1 MSEQSVT
8 DQILIERRD
17 GFAIVTM
24 NKPQRRNALGT
35 QSITEL
41 QAALLELAS
50 EEDCRALV
58 LTGAAPAFC
67 AGSDLKE
74 LGGLSIAAM
83 CAHEELTA
91 RVARQMAYLP
101 VPIIAAVEGY
111 ALGGGFILAT
121 SCDVVVTGTST
132 KWAMPEVR
140 NGWIPPWGLQTLIAR
155 TGPVKARLIAWGTED
170 MDGAEALRLGVADSM
185 AADGQVLEKACAMAQ
200 RLAALP
206 AVAVRSTK
214 RFFELAIAGTG
225 EQLDAEASRLFA
237 SDCEGEAA
245 QKMLAKFAVP
255 S

>member
-1 MSEQSVT
+1 MSEQILIE
-8 DQILIERRD
+8 QILIERCD

-41 QAALLELAS
+41 QASLLELAAD
-50 EEDCRALV
+50 EDCRAIV

-74 LGGLSIAAM
+74 LGGLSIADM

-121 SCDVVVTGTST
+121 SCDVVVTGTSA
-132 KWAMPEVR
+132 KWAMPEVK
-140 NGWIPPWGLQTLIAR
+140 NGWLPPWGLQTLIAR
-155 TGPVKARLIAWGTED
+155 AGPVKARQIVWGLMD
-170 MDGAEALRLGVADSM
+170 MDGAEAHRLGVADALAS
-185 AADGQVLEKACAMAQ
+185 DGQALQDACILAAK
-200 RLAALP
+200 LAALP
-206 AVAVRSTK
+206 AYAVASTK
-214 RFFELAIAGTG
+214 RFFEATNTASA
-225 EQLDAEASRLFA
+225 EQMDAEASRLFA
-237 SDCEGEAA
+237 NDCEGEEAKA
-245 QKMLAKFAVP
+245 LLAKFTV
-255 S
+255 SS